1 MWGPPYHHGFV
12 LSVSKLPKVVY
23 PTSVLDN
30 QQLQTHS
37 PSENSLQESPVMG
50 HVHEAAEIGAAADWA
65 FEEVLAVSVPVAV
78 ASGSAF
84 AAAVSVEGAAVG
96 FVAVTAVGCV
106 FAAEPVGLGAGAAE
120 GLSVEPGA
128 VAASLAIVEESAAEF
143 EMAEIAAFVA
153 AEDPLVEAAVA
164 ESAAVGAESAVGFA
178 AVSSAAVVA
187 EGSVV
192 AAIAAVSAFAVVA
205 FLAESDAVGESDS
218 EFDVESEYYVA
229 ASGVAEVSVPVLDV
243 AVEAPVVVHD
253 AAVSVPGFAA
263 AVETVLGFA
272 AAAVETAPASDV
284 AVEWMSAE
292 SAAELS
298 VTESAAAAEPGSVS
312 AVAAAVCVTEGETG
326 FAAAA
331 AEGHAAVVVA
341 FAAMLNVVSA
351 VAEAAECF
359 VGSAARL
366 DSVAE
371 VPAAVYRAEES
382 AAAEC
387 FAAWSA
393 AAAVV

>member
-1 MWGPPYHHGFV
+1 
-12 LSVSKLPKVVY
+12 
-23 PTSVLDN
+23 
-30 QQLQTHS
+30 
-37 PSENSLQESPVMG
+37 MG
-50 HVHEAAEIGAAADWA
+50 HVHEAAEIGAVADWA

-84 AAAVSVEGAAVG
+84 AAAVSAEGAAVG
-96 FVAVTAVGCV
+96 FVAVTAAGCV

-178 AVSSAAVVA
+178 AVSSAAVEA

-218 EFDVESEYYVA
+218 EFDVESECYVV

-243 AVEAPVVVHD
+243 AVEAPAVVHD
-253 AAVSVPGFAA
+253 AAVSVPGVAA

-272 AAAVETAPASDV
+272 AVVETAPASDV

-298 VTESAAAAEPGSVS
+298 VTESAAAAVPGSVS

-326 FAAAA
+326 FAAA
-331 AEGHAAVVVA
+331 EGHAAVVVA
-341 FAAMLNVVSA
+341 FAAMLNVESA

>member
-1 MWGPPYHHGFV
+1 MWGPRYHHGFV

-50 HVHEAAEIGAAADWA
+50 HVHEAAEIGAVADWA

-96 FVAVTAVGCV
+96 FVAVTAEGCV
-106 FAAEPVGLGAGAAE
+106 FAAEPVGLGAEAAE

-178 AVSSAAVVA
+178 AVSSAAVGA

-218 EFDVESEYYVA
+218 EFDVESECYVV

-253 AAVSVPGFAA
+253 AAVSVPGVAA

-298 VTESAAAAEPGSVS
+298 VTESAAAAVPGSVS

-326 FAAAA
+326 FAA

-382 AAAEC
+382 AVAEC

>member
-1 MWGPPYHHGFV
+1 MWGPRYHHGFV

-96 FVAVTAVGCV
+96 FVAVTAEGCV
-106 FAAEPVGLGAGAAE
+106 FAAEPVGLGAEAAE

-178 AVSSAAVVA
+178 AVSSAAVEA

-218 EFDVESEYYVA
+218 EFDVESECYVV

-253 AAVSVPGFAA
+253 AAVSVPGVAA

-298 VTESAAAAEPGSVS
+298 VTESAAAAVPGSVS

-326 FAAAA
+326 FAA

-382 AAAEC
+382 AVAEC

>member
-1 MWGPPYHHGFV
+1 MWGPRCHHGFV

-30 QQLQTHS
+30 QRLQTHS

-50 HVHEAAEIGAAADWA
+50 HVHEAAEIGAVADWA

-78 ASGSAF
+78 GSGSAF

-96 FVAVTAVGCV
+96 FVAVTAAGCV

-178 AVSSAAVVA
+178 AVSSAAVEA

-218 EFDVESEYYVA
+218 EFDVESECYVV

-243 AVEAPVVVHD
+243 AVEAPAVVHD
-253 AAVSVPGFAA
+253 AAVSVPGVAA

-272 AAAVETAPASDV
+272 AVVETAPASDV

-298 VTESAAAAEPGSVS
+298 VTESAAAAVPASVS

-326 FAAAA
+326 FAAA
-331 AEGHAAVVVA
+331 EGHAAVVVA
-341 FAAMLNVVSA
+341 FAAMLNVESA

>member
-1 MWGPPYHHGFV
+1 MWGPRYHHGFV

-50 HVHEAAEIGAAADWA
+50 HVHEAAEIGAVADWA

-84 AAAVSVEGAAVG
+84 AAAVSAEGAAVG
-96 FVAVTAVGCV
+96 FVAVTAAGCV
-106 FAAEPVGLGAGAAE
+106 FAAEPVGLGAEAAE

-178 AVSSAAVVA
+178 AVSSAAVEA

-253 AAVSVPGFAA
+253 AAVSVPGVAA

-298 VTESAAAAEPGSVS
+298 VTESAAAAVPGSVS

-326 FAAAA
+326 FAA

-382 AAAEC
+382 AVAEC

>member
-1 MWGPPYHHGFV
+1 MWGPRYHHGFV

-50 HVHEAAEIGAAADWA
+50 HVHEAAEIGAVADWA

-96 FVAVTAVGCV
+96 FVAVTAAGCV

-178 AVSSAAVVA
+178 AVSSAAVEA

-253 AAVSVPGFAA
+253 AAVSVPGVAA

-298 VTESAAAAEPGSVS
+298 VTESAAAAVPGSVS

-326 FAAAA
+326 FAA

-382 AAAEC
+382 AVAEC

>member
-1 MWGPPYHHGFV
+1 MWGPQCHHGFV

-50 HVHEAAEIGAAADWA
+50 HVHEAAEIGAVADWA

-84 AAAVSVEGAAVG
+84 AAAVSAECAAVG
-96 FVAVTAVGCV
+96 FVAVTAEGCV

-128 VAASLAIVEESAAEF
+128 VAASLVIVEESAAEF

-153 AEDPLVEAAVA
+153 AEDPLAEAAVA

-178 AVSSAAVVA
+178 AVSSAAVEA

-253 AAVSVPGFAA
+253 AAVSVPGVAA
-263 AVETVLGFA
+263 AVETVLGFAA

-298 VTESAAAAEPGSVS
+298 VTESAAAAVPGSVS

-326 FAAAA
+326 FAAA
-331 AEGHAAVVVA
+331 EGHAAVVVA
-341 FAAMLNVVSA
+341 FAAMLNVESA

>member
-50 HVHEAAEIGAAADWA
+50 HVHEAAEIAAVADWA

-218 EFDVESEYYVA
+218 EFDVESECYVV

-253 AAVSVPGFAA
+253 AAVSVPGVAA

-272 AAAVETAPASDV
+272 AAVKTAPASDV

-298 VTESAAAAEPGSVS
+298 VTESAAAAVPGSVS

>member
-1 MWGPPYHHGFV
+1 MWGPRYHHGFV

-50 HVHEAAEIGAAADWA
+50 HVHEAAEIGAVADWA

-96 FVAVTAVGCV
+96 FVAVTAEGCV
-106 FAAEPVGLGAGAAE
+106 FAAEPVGLGAEAAE

-178 AVSSAAVVA
+178 AVSSAAVEA

-218 EFDVESEYYVA
+218 EFDVESECYVV

-253 AAVSVPGFAA
+253 AAVSVPGVAA

-298 VTESAAAAEPGSVS
+298 VTESAAAAVPGSVS

-326 FAAAA
+326 FAA

-382 AAAEC
+382 AVAEC

>member
-1 MWGPPYHHGFV
+1 MWGPRCHHGFV

-50 HVHEAAEIGAAADWA
+50 HVHEAAEIGAVADWA

-84 AAAVSVEGAAVG
+84 AAAVSAEGAAVG
-96 FVAVTAVGCV
+96 FVAVTAAGCV

-153 AEDPLVEAAVA
+153 AEDPLAEAAVA

-178 AVSSAAVVA
+178 AVSSAAVEA

-218 EFDVESEYYVA
+218 EFDVESECYVA

-243 AVEAPVVVHD
+243 AVEAPAVVHD
-253 AAVSVPGFAA
+253 AAVSVPGVAA
-263 AVETVLGFA
+263 AVETVLGFAA

-298 VTESAAAAEPGSVS
+298 VTESAAAAVPGSVS

-326 FAAAA
+326 FAAA
-331 AEGHAAVVVA
+331 EGHAAVVVA
-341 FAAMLNVVSA
+341 FAAMLNVESA